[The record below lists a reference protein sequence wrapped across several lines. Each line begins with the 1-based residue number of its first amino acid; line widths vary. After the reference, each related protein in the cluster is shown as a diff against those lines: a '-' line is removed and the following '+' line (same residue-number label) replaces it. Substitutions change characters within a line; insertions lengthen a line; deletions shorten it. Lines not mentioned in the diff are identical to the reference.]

1 MYSVAYDDED
11 VVIRFNQH
19 TVDKNL
25 IANFLAF
32 VELEQIRKKS
42 KLTEEQAGLLAK
54 EINTTVWEKLKS
66 KVLRIT

>member
-1 MYSVAYDDED
+1 MYTVAYDNED
-11 VVIRFNQH
+11 VIIRFNRH
-19 TVDKNL
+19 SVDKNL

-32 VELEQIRKKS
+32 IELEQIRKKS

-54 EINTTVWEKLKS
+54 EINKKVWEKLKS

>member
-19 TVDKNL
+19 SVDKNL
-25 IANFLAF
+25 IADFLAF
-32 VELEQIRKKS
+32 IELEQIRKKS

-54 EINTTVWEKLKS
+54 QINKNVWEKLKS
-66 KVLRIT
+66 KVLRVA

>member
-19 TVDKNL
+19 SVDKNL

-32 VELEQIRKKS
+32 IELEQIRKKS
-42 KLTEEQAGLLAK
+42 TLTEEQAEMLAK
-54 EINTTVWEKLKS
+54 EINKNVWEKLKS
-66 KVLRIT
+66 KVLRVT

>member
-25 IANFLAF
+25 IANFLAC

-42 KLTEEQAGLLAK
+42 KLTEEQAELLAK
-54 EINTTVWEKLKS
+54 KINTTVWEKLKS